1 MSDPKT
7 STPATP
13 AVPPSPVKPATP
25 DKPTG
30 FVLPHTDS
38 AQKPVR
44 KPATAAIAKAHQDL
58 LLARKGVAAETDGL
72 TDSIREA
79 VDIPAK
85 VKREPLKA
93 AALAGGAGFL
103 LLGGPKKVLRGIGRA
118 MPRRERDPYAGL
130 LPDEIEKVLKDTGLA
145 QDPRVRQA
153 LDRDFAEYLRRKGK
167 AQPLPNARA
176 SLWRTYDTV
185 VGPLGTVGAKKLVER
200 LFAADSF
207 KAGDAGTQPD
217 RKP

>member
-1 MSDPKT
+1 MSDPT
-7 STPATP
+7 TTTPPAPAMP
-13 AVPPSPVKPATP
+13 AVPEKP
-25 DKPTG
+25 KG
-30 FVLPHTDS
+30 FVLPHTDT

-58 LLARKGVAAETDGL
+58 LLARKGVAHETDGL

-85 VKREPLKA
+85 VKRDPLKA

-118 MPRRERDPYAGL
+118 LPRRERDPYAGL

-145 QDPRVRQA
+145 RDPRVRQA

-185 VGPLGTVGAKKLVER
+185 VGPLGTIGAKKLVEQ
-200 LFAADSF
+200 LFASDTWR
-207 KAGDAGTQPD
+207 DAKPGTPPE
-217 RKP
+217 RRG

>member
-1 MSDPKT
+1 MTVPAAKT
-7 STPATP
+7 PSTPP
-13 AVPPSPVKPATP
+13 KPAP
-25 DKPTG
+25 ADKPKG
-30 FVLPHTDS
+30 FVLPHTDVE
-38 AQKPVR
+38 QKPVR
-44 KPATAAIAKAHQDL
+44 KPATPAIAKAHKDL
-58 LLARKGVAAETDGL
+58 LLARKGVAAEVDGL
-72 TDSIREA
+72 SDSIREA

-118 MPRRERDPYAGL
+118 MPKRERDPYAGL

-145 QDPRVRQA
+145 RDPRVRHA
-153 LDRDFAEYLRRKGK
+153 LDRDFAEYLRRKGR
-167 AQPLPNARA
+167 AEPLPNARA

-185 VGPLGTVGAKKLVER
+185 VGPLGTIGAKKLVEQ

-207 KAGDAGTQPD
+207 KGAKGGESGPD
-217 RKP
+217 QKA

>member
-1 MSDPKT
+1 MSDPT
-7 STPATP
+7 TTATAAPTVPAAP
-13 AVPPSPVKPATP
+13 AVPAQPK
-25 DKPTG
+25 G
-30 FVLPHTDS
+30 FVLPHTDT

-44 KPATAAIAKAHQDL
+44 KPATAAVAKAHQDL
-58 LLARKGVAAETDGL
+58 LLARKGVAAEVDGL

-79 VDIPAK
+79 VDVPAK
-85 VKREPLKA
+85 IKRDPLKA

-145 QDPRVRQA
+145 RDPRVRQA

-185 VGPLGTVGAKKLVER
+185 VGPLGTMGAKKLVEQ
-200 LFAADSF
+200 LFATEPWKGAKPGSPP
-207 KAGDAGTQPD
+207 DAKG
-217 RKP
+217 